1 MNQRN
6 LLLGGIFL
14 TTLCGLAR
22 ADWPQYA
29 GPNRNAVS
37 EEKGLLRSWP
47 ESGPAVLWTL
57 PLGEGFGGPAIRDS
71 QVFILDRT
79 GADKSATDV
88 LRCLELATGKE
99 LWSYSYAAP
108 GKTGFNGSRA
118 VPAVTEKYVYSVGPF
133 GHFICLDRAT
143 HKVLWET
150 NIIEPGTKLPPWA
163 IAQSPLLYK
172 DTVIVSPQGKSGG
185 LAAYDQASGKIVW
198 QAAGVPSVPYCS
210 PTLLTI
216 AGVEQI
222 ILTHNKG
229 VSAVD
234 PATGKVLWN
243 FNDWKCSIPIPNVT
257 LLDDNRL
264 FITGGYKAGSALIQ
278 LARQGDTFTPTLL
291 WKIPQGSQI
300 HQPIVIG
307 GNLYFNGNTNETQD
321 GLICLNP
328 ADGKILWQTG
338 KPANLDRCDL
348 IFADGLIYLV
358 DGNGNLNLVDP
369 NPQAYKVISKV
380 NLLGGKEIWAPMA
393 LADGKLVLRDQ
404 KQMKCLD
411 LKAR

>member
-150 NIIEPGTKLPPWA
+150 NIIEPGTKLPP
-163 IAQSPLLYK
+163 
-172 DTVIVSPQGKSGG
+172 
-185 LAAYDQASGKIVW
+185 
-198 QAAGVPSVPYCS
+198 
-210 PTLLTI
+210 
-216 AGVEQI
+216 
-222 ILTHNKG
+222 
-229 VSAVD
+229 
-234 PATGKVLWN
+234 
-243 FNDWKCSIPIPNVT
+243 
-257 LLDDNRL
+257 
-264 FITGGYKAGSALIQ
+264 
-278 LARQGDTFTPTLL
+278 
-291 WKIPQGSQI
+291 
-300 HQPIVIG
+300 
-307 GNLYFNGNTNETQD
+307 
-321 GLICLNP
+321 
-328 ADGKILWQTG
+328 
-338 KPANLDRCDL
+338 
-348 IFADGLIYLV
+348 
-358 DGNGNLNLVDP
+358 
-369 NPQAYKVISKV
+369 
-380 NLLGGKEIWAPMA
+380 
-393 LADGKLVLRDQ
+393 
-404 KQMKCLD
+404 
-411 LKAR
+411 